1 MLHLAYFE
9 EEGAAA
15 AASTWT
21 LLPQLRGLDLNLLSA
36 DLQRRAAT
44 LAGVAAA
51 TQLTSL
57 HFDYF
62 DTAGMPPE
70 FAMRL
75 CGGLTGLRGL
85 RVLSLRS
92 VHLAPGDVLA
102 LTALTGLTRLEF
114 VDMCKIGEVQAAA
127 HAIIRSL
134 KHLKCLRMQ
143 SCHVDLSSTA
153 LLLAS

>member
-1 MLHLAYFE
+1 
-9 EEGAAA
+9 
-15 AASTWT
+15 
-21 LLPQLRGLDLNLLSA
+21 
-36 DLQRRAAT
+36 
-44 LAGVAAA
+44 
-51 TQLTSL
+51 
-57 HFDYF
+57 
-62 DTAGMPPE
+62 MPPE

-143 SCHVDLSSTA
+143 SCHVDLSSTE
-153 LLLAS
+153 LLAAVGQLKQLTCLRLLGNVYGDGGVTEQGLMQLTGLSRLEQLDVNKNEEVNEQVLGSFWAAMRQQQQ